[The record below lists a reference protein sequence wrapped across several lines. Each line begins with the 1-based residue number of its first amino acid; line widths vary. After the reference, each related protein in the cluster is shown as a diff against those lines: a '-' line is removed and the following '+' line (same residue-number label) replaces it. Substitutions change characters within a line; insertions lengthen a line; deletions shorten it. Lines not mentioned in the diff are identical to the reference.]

1 MTSTPPTATAAHV
14 ATLQQ
19 WFNSAAIVE
28 IAAVIAFENYRAR
41 FNVALGIEGHTI
53 YQPGEPAAAD
63 E

>member
-1 MTSTPPTATAAHV
+1 MTSTPPTVTEAHV
-14 ATLQQ
+14 TTLQQ

-53 YQPGEPAAAD
+53 YQPDAPEEP
-63 E
+63 EE